1 MIPKPTEAQPE
12 HATEFE
18 ELRPSQS
25 ESHRRAAVDAARSVS
40 RQGRSGE
47 AQIAHR
53 DGHLDREKQ
62 GVLVNYLGKDVN
74 VEFSR
79 PH

>member
-1 MIPKPTEAQPE
+1 MPDHAEAQ
-12 HATEFE
+12 TEQVTELE
-18 ELRPSQS
+18 ELHPSQS
-25 ESHRRAAVDAARSVS
+25 ESHRRAAADATRGVS
-40 RQGRSGE
+40 RQSRSRE

-53 DGHLDREKQ
+53 DGHLDRKKQ
-62 GVLVNYLGKDVN
+62 GVLVNYLSKDVN